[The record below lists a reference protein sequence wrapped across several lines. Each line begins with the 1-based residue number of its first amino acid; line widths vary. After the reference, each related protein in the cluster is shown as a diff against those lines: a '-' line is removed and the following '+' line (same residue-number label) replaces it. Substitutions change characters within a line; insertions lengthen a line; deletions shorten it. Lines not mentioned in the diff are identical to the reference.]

1 MNPQQRRD
9 FLKYS
14 TTALLGVSLADR
26 SLLVARTVGDI
37 KVGVITEP
45 TGTHM
50 SGYFK
55 ALETSLGIEQVV
67 VAGTRGQNF
76 EKAQELLG
84 ERGRNLLTFSDY
96 REMLD
101 RVRPQMVLV
110 SVEAYH
116 APERIEAALD
126 AGCHVLTEKPPCT
139 GIDDFEKLCQK
150 AQSNG
155 RHLMIALAT
164 RMNRLAVKARE
175 LVQAGTIGKL
185 YGTTMTWI
193 GDQTRLTKPA
203 YHQSWLSSK
212 KKAGGG
218 KLIFH
223 GIHYLDIIEHI
234 AEDRIQEVCG
244 FVRNVGGQPIEVEDA
259 AVVALQFKGGMVGT
273 LNTGY
278 YLDKGNS
285 NFISIWGSEGWL
297 RFDLPS
303 KTSLKWHSTV
313 PGASEEVQSYSVED
327 DSDDYALMV
336 QNAINASR
344 GVEKPFM
351 TSSESLQTMRV
362 VFAAYRAAETG
373 ITQKV

>member
-14 TTALLGVSLADR
+14 TTALLGASLADT
-26 SLLVARTVGDI
+26 SLLLSREAGPI

-55 ALETSLGIEQVV
+55 ALATCSGIKQVV
-67 VAGTRGQNF
+67 VAGTPGQDF
-76 EKAQELLG
+76 QKAQELLG
-84 ERGRNLLTFSDY
+84 EQGRNLRPYSDY

-101 RVRPQMVLV
+101 KVRPQMALI
-110 SVEAYH
+110 STEAYH
-116 APERIEAALD
+116 APERIEAALN

-139 GIDDFEKLCQK
+139 GVSQFEKLFQIAESK
-150 AQSNG
+150 G

-164 RMNRLAVKARE
+164 RMNPLAAKARE
-175 LVQAGTIGKL
+175 LVQAGTIGRL

-203 YHQSWLSSK
+203 YQQSWLSSK

-244 FVRNVGGQPIEVEDA
+244 FVKNVGGQPIEVEDA
-259 AVVALQFKGGMVGT
+259 AVVALQFKKGMVGT

-303 KTSLKWHSTV
+303 TNSLRWHSTIA
-313 PGASEEVQSYSVED
+313 GAPKEIQSFSVEKET
-327 DSDDYALMV
+327 DDYELMV
-336 QNAINASR
+336 QNAIDASR

-351 TSSESLQTMRV
+351 TSAESLQAMKV
-362 VFAAYRAAETG
+362 VFAAYRSAETG
-373 ITQKV
+373 KTQTV

>member
-1 MNPQQRRD
+1 MNPQPRRD
-9 FLKYS
+9 FLKHS

-26 SLLVARTVGDI
+26 SDLLARAVGDI

-50 SGYFK
+50 SGYYK
-55 ALETSLGIEQVV
+55 ALGTSSGIETIV
-67 VAGTRGQNF
+67 VAGTRGQTF

-84 ERGRNLLTFSDY
+84 ERGRNLHTFSDY
-96 REMLD
+96 REMLE

-116 APERIEAALD
+116 APERIAAALD

-139 GIDDFEKLCQK
+139 SIDEFEKLCQK
-150 AQSNG
+150 AQSTG

-164 RMNRLAVKARE
+164 RMNPLAVKARA
-175 LVQAGTIGKL
+175 LVQAGTIGRL
-185 YGTTMTWI
+185 YGTAMTWI
-193 GDQTRLTKPA
+193 GDQTRLTKTA

-234 AEDRIQEVCG
+234 AADRIQEVCG

-303 KTSLKWHSTV
+303 KTSLKWRSTV
-313 PGASEEVQSYSVED
+313 PGVSKEIQTYSVEQ
-327 DSDDYALMV
+327 DSDEYALMV
-336 QNAINASR
+336 QNAIHASR
-344 GVEKPFM
+344 GAEQPFM
-351 TSSESLQTMRV
+351 TSAESLQVMKV
-362 VFAAYRAAETG
+362 VFAAYRSAETG

>member
-26 SLLVARTVGDI
+26 SPLVAGTVGDI
-37 KVGVITEP
+37 RVGVITEP

-50 SGYFK
+50 NGYFK
-55 ALETSLGIEQVV
+55 ALQTSLGIERVV

-76 EKAQELLG
+76 EKTQELLG
-84 ERGRNLLTFSDY
+84 ERGRNLRTFSDY

-139 GIDDFEKLCQK
+139 GIDEFEKLCQK
-150 AQSNG
+150 AQSKG

-193 GDQTRLTKPA
+193 GDQTRLDEA
-203 YHQSWLSSK
+203 GLSPILALLEEES
-212 KKAGGG
+212 G
-218 KLIFH
+218 
-223 GIHYLDIIEHI
+223 
-234 AEDRIQEVCG
+234 R
-244 FVRNVGGQPIEVEDA
+244 GQI
-259 AVVALQFKGGMVGT
+259 
-273 LNTGY
+273 
-278 YLDKGNS
+278 
-285 NFISIWGSEGWL
+285 
-297 RFDLPS
+297 DLPRH
-303 KTSLKWHSTV
+303 SL
-313 PGASEEVQSYSVED
+313 
-327 DSDDYALMV
+327 
-336 QNAINASR
+336 SR
-344 GVEKPFM
+344 HH
-351 TSSESLQTMRV
+351 R
-362 VFAAYRAAETG
+362 AYC
-373 ITQKV
+373 